1 MGQIRVVLI
10 FNEDN
15 ERQKEIGEYLKS
27 QKRCKTALI
36 TELVYAWLHKE
47 NAPVS
52 SYNNANVSVEEL
64 KQQLLQDKEF
74 LQKIRESV
82 NIEETSVKIQQEEKE
97 DGLDMDEE
105 MMMAGLSMFENGF

>member
-1 MGQIRVVLI
+1 MGEIRVVLI

-15 ERQKEIGEYLKS
+15 ERQREIGRYLKS

-52 SYNNANVSVEEL
+52 SYNANVSVEEL
-64 KQQLLQDKEF
+64 KQQLLQDTDFIQQIKKSVVVEE
-74 LQKIRESV
+74 ESGKV
-82 NIEETSVKIQQEEKE
+82 IEEEQSDE
-97 DGLDMDEE
+97 LDMDEG
-105 MMMAGLSMFENGF
+105 MLMAGLSIFENQV